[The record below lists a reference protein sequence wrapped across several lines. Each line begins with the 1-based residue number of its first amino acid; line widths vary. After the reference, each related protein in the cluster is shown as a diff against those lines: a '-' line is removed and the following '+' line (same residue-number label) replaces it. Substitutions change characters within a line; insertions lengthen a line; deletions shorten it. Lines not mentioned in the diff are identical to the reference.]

1 MGNKRGVRYIEV
13 SSAEDADDTDS
24 NDGNSDAELYGDDD
38 MSDGVPDNLHVLRN
52 CMREY
57 NKIKMLKN
65 KMVKDFKKSMQKRQ
79 RIEKESKEAFTRF
92 SVTSFSNVI
101 SALNSDQMKVLEKY
115 GFTSLLK
122 FDKCYVPNR
131 FVKWVARSVDHKSG
145 DIILDGKVI
154 SLTRESL
161 HMVLKLPLGSK
172 PFPSN
177 TEAGKL
183 KVFSLF
189 GLSSM
194 PLTSVFA
201 DKIIKHDEMSD
212 EKLVICFLLVAMG
225 TFLCPNTSLKPSSK
239 YFGIFLDLENWQE
252 YDCCGF
258 VLDWLL
264 ERIRTFKM
272 GKQINANDTGNSLG
286 GCWYYLAVL
295 YLDHVDF
302 GSRQPPDTI
311 PRILVWKQDMIK
323 SYSDL
328 DEKSHGVYGLR
339 PLLDRSVTCYAK
351 TLIQPESLALSNDSD
366 FLNSLD
372 LVCGCKLPNFLKM
385 DICNLIETY
394 TINSS
399 LSVNLDLTALNP
411 LPDNLKRIFSKL
423 LNHIS
428 SVEHRSKSLV
438 LEVLKLLN
446 DSANSSQQWSDLQ
459 TNSVNEDSKRIS
471 ENGDGN
477 NDSPGLGN
485 IAPQPDLASADIQG
499 CASQLT
505 PELPVP
511 NLSPAAIKSIT
522 AKTPN
527 VDLEKVLDK
536 LSKHSTSTANVAR
549 AHAPTVLKSKPSM
562 APVSNAQS
570 TLKNQGARKPFKDIS
585 NASNH
590 QNSVSFKE
598 TGCSRRDFIDLDGDL
613 DFVPDSLSP
622 NPPDLLR
629 RLFMPKVTPGSD
641 RFTPMLHQRTPIH
654 MQSLNSSPD
663 TPQKS
668 NVQLNRVTQGRSI
681 EKESV
686 PSQYR
691 PSKEHQMSPEVQF
704 IGERSL
710 FDKVLESTRKSK
722 FQYNDKLHY
731 SQGCSNTEN
740 IAASR
745 INLDSLGSR
754 PFPRASGDPL
764 QYDRDVHSSGGK
776 LPLHG
781 PRRFLKPSLNKSEVL
796 NYQAICELAKSDWR
810 TELAFDTS
818 GVKCT
823 YWSLGDSLKPGGQVN
838 GYVVSAYCYHLFTL
852 PNGRPELSKRHYFFS
867 SIGENLLLEPEQAN
881 DVVLKRGFEIC
892 SKGRPLSKSNL
903 LFFPTCYDNHWFVF
917 VVDIVDH
924 NFVFLDPFYSKD
936 DAFQVYVRDRMIYSF
951 MIQWDK
957 YVGVD
962 MKFDKYDV
970 IYPLVPAHSE
980 DNMFDS
986 GIISMMCVEYW
997 ISPRVMLSTIFSP
1010 SDAPNI
1016 RVKIANNLL
1025 FNPRNKGNKNLV
1037 IAYMAQVDS
1046 TFMQLPAPSDSFSLD
1061 EVSSWSERS
1070 KKSSSLSILSISSL
1084 RMWEHKIPSFKNLP
1098 QMQVNSSCPGVSYE
1112 ELEDAPTDGSS
1123 RPVAA

>member
-1 MGNKRGVRYIEV
+1 MTAPLAGQGQVGAPRVPERWTERDIPDTAGRVMGNKRGVRYIEV

-24 NDGNSDAELYGDDD
+24 NDGNSDAELYGDVADAAIKSDDD
-38 MSDGVPDNLHVLRN
+38 MSDGVPDNLHVLHN

-65 KMVKDFKKSMQKRQ
+65 KMVKDFKKSM
-79 RIEKESKEAFTRF
+79 
-92 SVTSFSNVI
+92 
-101 SALNSDQMKVLEKY
+101 
-115 GFTSLLK
+115 
-122 FDKCYVPNR
+122 
-131 FVKWVARSVDHKSG
+131 
-145 DIILDGKVI
+145 
-154 SLTRESL
+154 
-161 HMVLKLPLGSK
+161 
-172 PFPSN
+172 
-177 TEAGKL
+177 
-183 KVFSLF
+183 
-189 GLSSM
+189 
-194 PLTSVFA
+194 
-201 DKIIKHDEMSD
+201 
-212 EKLVICFLLVAMG
+212 
-225 TFLCPNTSLKPSSK
+225 
-239 YFGIFLDLENWQE
+239 
-252 YDCCGF
+252 
-258 VLDWLL
+258 
-264 ERIRTFKM
+264 
-272 GKQINANDTGNSLG
+272 
-286 GCWYYLAVL
+286 VL
-295 YLDHVDF
+295 YLGHVDF

-351 TLIQPESLALSNDSD
+351 TLIQPKSLALSNDSD

-438 LEVLKLLN
+438 LDVLKLLN

-562 APVSNAQS
+562 APVSCNAQS

-654 MQSLNSSPD
+654 MQSLDSSPD
-663 TPQKS
+663 MPQKS

-681 EKESV
+681 EKESA

-710 FDKVLESTRKSK
+710 FDKVLESTRKSE

-754 PFPRASGDPL
+754 PFPRAFGDPL
-764 QYDRDVHSSGGK
+764 QYDRDVHSSGRK

-781 PRRFLKPSLNKSEVL
+781 PRRFLKPSRFLSSEYVTKKPSFTVNKSEVL

-823 YWSLGDSLKPGGQVN
+823 YWSLGDSLKPGGQ
-838 GYVVSAYCYHLFTL
+838 
-852 PNGRPELSKRHYFFS
+852 
-867 SIGENLLLEPEQAN
+867 ENLLLEPEQAN
-881 DVVLKRGFEIC
+881 DAVLKRGFEIC

-1037 IAYMAQVDS
+1037 IAYMAQ
-1046 TFMQLPAPSDSFSLD
+1046 
-1061 EVSSWSERS
+1061 
-1070 KKSSSLSILSISSL
+1070 
-1084 RMWEHKIPSFKNLP
+1084 
-1098 QMQVNSSCPGVSYE
+1098 E
-1112 ELEDAPTDGSS
+1112 E
-1123 RPVAA
+1123 